1 MSHPATRIIV
11 ADDVRDTADTVAML
25 LDAQG
30 FETRAVYDG
39 RQALSVAEAWHPD
52 GAVLDLALPGLTG
65 YEVAR
70 ALRLRYGQGIR
81 LVAYTGWAGDVE
93 RDHATQAGFDGF
105 LVKPADPVM
114 LLKALGK
121 PMAELARRSTDARV
135 EQLQR
140 QIELGDSLLRHG
152 LARPEAL
159 GVICSFLDR
168 AFHACRATLPDLP
181 IDAAE
186 RHRLEAELDQIAG
199 RIARARQ
206 SH

>member
-11 ADDVRDTADTVAML
+11 ADDVRDTADTVALL

-30 FETRAVYDG
+30 YEARAVYDG
-39 RQALSVAEAWHPD
+39 REALAVAEAWNPD

-70 ALRLRYGQGIR
+70 ALRARYGQGMR
-81 LVAYTGWAGDVE
+81 LIAYTGWAGEVE
-93 RDHATQAGFDGF
+93 REHAMQAGFDGF
-105 LVKPADPVM
+105 LVKPADPAA

-121 PMAELARRSTDARV
+121 PMAELAIRRADARV

-159 GVICSFLDR
+159 GVICSFLER
-168 AFHACRATLPDLP
+168 AFVACRATLPDLP
-181 IDAAE
+181 IEAAE
-186 RHRLEAELDQIAG
+186 RHRLEAELDQIAR

-206 SH
+206 DH